1 MDSFLSTTLA
11 SAALQA
17 ESILGETVT
26 LAGTDYTGVVEE
38 MENLLPPG
46 AAGYES
52 QRVLLIALTAAQFT
66 TAPTAATRPK
76 LTARGATWTLTAV
89 KPGPLHYHLTCVPG
103 T

>member
-1 MDSFLSTTLA
+1 
-11 SAALQA
+11 
-17 ESILGETVT
+17 
-26 LAGTDYTGVVEE
+26 
-38 MENLLPPG
+38 
-46 AAGYES
+46 
-52 QRVLLIALTAAQFT
+52 VLLIALTAAQFT

>member
-52 QRVLLIALTAAQFT
+52 QRVLMVTLTAAQFT

-76 LTARGATWTLTAV
+76 LTARSATWTITAV
-89 KPGPLHYHLTCVPG
+89 KPGPLHYHLTCVHG

>member
-52 QRVLLIALTAAQFT
+52 QRVLMVTLTAAQFA

-76 LTARGATWTLTAV
+76 LTARSATWTITAV

-103 T
+103 S

>member
-52 QRVLLIALTAAQFT
+52 QRVLMVTLTAAQFT

-76 LTARGATWTLTAV
+76 LTARSATWTITAV

-103 T
+103 S

>member
-52 QRVLLIALTAAQFT
+52 QRVLMVTLTAAQFA

-76 LTARGATWTLTAV
+76 LTARSATWTITAV